1 MWEPV
6 KQGGTIKNKTFNL
19 LYLIV
24 LNGRPHKTVIVES
37 EYSVVRNQRIIQDCH
52 FHLCIPSVTD

>member
-1 MWEPV
+1 M
-6 KQGGTIKNKTFNL
+6 FNL